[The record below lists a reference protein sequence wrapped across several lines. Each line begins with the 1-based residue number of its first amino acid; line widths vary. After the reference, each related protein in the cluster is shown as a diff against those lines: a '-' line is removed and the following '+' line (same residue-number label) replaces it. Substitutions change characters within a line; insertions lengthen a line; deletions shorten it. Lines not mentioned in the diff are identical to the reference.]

1 MKVSIKYFVL
11 IAGAALFSHCTEK
24 HPSPG
29 PLVETSQA
37 APEELLQRGEYLV
50 NTIGCHDCHSP
61 KRMGPQGPELIPEL
75 MLSGYPGE
83 QPFPKIDRSAIPEGW
98 ALFTPDL
105 TAALGPWGVS
115 FAANITSDDTGIGAW
130 SEEQFRKSLREGKFK
145 GLDGARP
152 LLPPM
157 PWFNFAKLTDEDIRA
172 LYTYLKSTPPVRN
185 VPPGAI
191 PPDQLN

>member
-1 MKVSIKYFVL
+1 MKTPITYVVL
-11 IAGAALFSHCTEK
+11 IAGALLFSHCSGKQAAPEA
-24 HPSPG
+24 S
-29 PLVETSQA
+29 VETSQPT
-37 APEELLQRGEYLV
+37 PEELLQRGEYLV

-75 MLSGYPGE
+75 MLSGYPGD
-83 QPFPKIDRSAIPEGW
+83 QPFPEIDRSGIPEGW

-115 FAANITSDDTGIGAW
+115 FAANITSDPTGIGAW
-130 SEEQFRKSLREGKFK
+130 SEEQFFKSIREGKFK
-145 GLDGARP
+145 GLDGTRP

-172 LYTYLKSTPPVRN
+172 VYTYLKSTPPVRN
-185 VPPGAI
+185 VPPAAI
-191 PPDQLN
+191 PVDELN